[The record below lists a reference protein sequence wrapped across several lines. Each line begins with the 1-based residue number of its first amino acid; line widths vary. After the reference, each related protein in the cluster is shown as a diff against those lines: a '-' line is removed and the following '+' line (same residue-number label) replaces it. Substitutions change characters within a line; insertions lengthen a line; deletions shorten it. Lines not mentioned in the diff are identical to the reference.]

1 MSNATK
7 RLMPKIPS
15 KSFFYLAGRFVFCW
29 QIFGVPQMKVCLVGV
44 LALLPRATFSIVW
57 RCCRV
62 ERSSH
67 LKKKLYPLAGGRGE
81 PNRLFAKLPR
91 GSVPLEKPLWAG
103 MCRSHRFGCRRT
115 LRPVV
120 SGARCASRGH
130 VFNAVALSG
139 RTP

>member
-1 MSNATK
+1 M
-7 RLMPKIPS
+7 
-15 KSFFYLAGRFVFCW
+15 
-29 QIFGVPQMKVCLVGV
+29 
-44 LALLPRATFSIVW
+44 
-57 RCCRV
+57 

-91 GSVPLEKPLWAG
+91 GSVPLEKPLCAG

-115 LRPVV
+115 LRPFV

-130 VFNAVALSG
+130 VFSVVALSG
-139 RTP
+139 RTPRGRELEARRAAQEELVTLTLGPVQNR